1 VRTYRVQELA
11 RLAGTSTRN
20 IRAYRERG
28 LLAAPRLTG
37 RTGWYDDT
45 HLARLRLLT
54 RLLERG
60 YSLANIAELLAAWES
75 GRPVGEVL
83 GIERVLTRPL
93 VADEP
98 AAVSRTAVAAMLH
111 TDDADVPVQ
120 RLCALGLAELD
131 GERCLL
137 PRPTL
142 VRIAGD
148 LVAAGMSVEVVL
160 DLATHMLGMLDAIAQ
175 RFVQTASETFF
186 AAPREIPASVEEVDG
201 LATQLLALAGEA
213 VTHALGWSLERQ
225 LAAELGRSV
234 TRQATREAV
243 LLG

>member
-1 VRTYRVQELA
+1 VQELA

-28 LLAAPRLTG
+28 LLPPPRLTG

-60 YSLANIAELLAAWES
+60 YNLANIGELLTAWEA
-75 GRPVGEVL
+75 GRPVGDVL
-83 GIERVLTRPL
+83 GIEQVLTRPL

-98 AAVSRTAVAAMLH
+98 AVVSRGALAVVLH
-111 TDDADVPVQ
+111 TDQADLPID
-120 RLCALGLAELD
+120 RLSAMGLAELD
-131 GERCLL
+131 GDRCLL

-148 LVAAGMSVEVVL
+148 LVAAGMSVDVVL
-160 DLATHMLGMLDAIAQ
+160 DLADHMITMLDAIAQ
-175 RFVQTASETFF
+175 PFVQTASETFF
-186 AAPREIPASVEEVDG
+186 APREVPASVEEVDAR
-201 LATQLLALAGEA
+201 ATQLLALAGEA
-213 VTHALGWSLERQ
+213 VTHAFGWSLERQ

-234 TRQATREAV
+234 SRQATTREAV
-243 LLG
+243 LV

>member
-1 VRTYRVQELA
+1 VRSYRVQELA

-28 LLAAPRLTG
+28 LLPPPQLSG

-45 HLARLRLLT
+45 HLARLRLVT

-60 YSLANIAELLAAWES
+60 YSLANIGELLTAWEA
-75 GRPVGEVL
+75 GRPVGDVL
-83 GIERVLTRPL
+83 GIEQVLTRPL
-93 VADEP
+93 VVDEP
-98 AAVSRTAVAAMLH
+98 AVVSRRELAAM
-111 TDDADVPVQ
+111 TRTAIDDLPLE
-120 RLCALGLAELD
+120 RLCALGLAEVD

-148 LVAAGMSVEVVL
+148 LVAAGMPVDVVL
-160 DLATHMLGMLDAIAQ
+160 DLAAHMLTMLDAIAQ
-175 RFVQTASETFF
+175 RFVQTATETFF
-186 AAPREIPASVEEVDG
+186 APREVPASVEEVDER
-201 LATQLLALAGEA
+201 ATALLALAGEA

-225 LAAELGRSV
+225 LAAQLGRSL
-234 TRQATREAV
+234 TLQQTREAV
-243 LLG
+243 VV